1 MLLSPQAALLS
12 GMGAAALPHACGD
25 FAQGQLLEALN
36 LPALPMV
43 GTCLPVFDISNSSI
57 PY

>member
-12 GMGAAALPHACGD
+12 GMGAATLPHACGD
-25 FAQGQLLEALN
+25 LAQGQLLKVLH
-36 LPALPMV
+36 LLALPMV
-43 GTCLPVFDISNSSI
+43 GTCLPVSNSSV